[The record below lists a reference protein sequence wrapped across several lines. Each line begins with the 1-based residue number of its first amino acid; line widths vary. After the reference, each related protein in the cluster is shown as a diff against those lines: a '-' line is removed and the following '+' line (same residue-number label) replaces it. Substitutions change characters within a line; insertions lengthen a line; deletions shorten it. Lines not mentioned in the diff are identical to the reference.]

1 MTQLTNCL
9 VVWISEVKKWQKK
22 TLRWSYKYISRIH
35 KIRNFVLK
43 VVNPWKFKM
52 SWFSKV
58 SLIHARTFSGTALF
72 WANRA
77 RKAPLRCW
85 RRCFLAARS
94 SSSSMISAVAG
105 PILLFLSINH
115 FRCLGIIK
123 NKYCSLCDTPEKRC
137 HISVLIFFC
146 GIPMR
151 FLSWDAKSNLWS
163 GQITSNFSLQS
174 PEMRL
179 IFEKIW
185 VISFVFRVF
194 GAAEIHATV
203 DALSWSL
210 VGVKNAN
217 QATRALNHGGR
228 MCSSD
233 HMPEIYLDSN
243 HSRIGTSACLHIC
256 IIPSYAYHII
266 KIMYCSFHS

>member
-137 HISVLIFFC
+137 HISVLIFFVVF
-146 GIPMR
+146 P
-151 FLSWDAKSNLWS
+151 WDFYLGTPKATYGLVK
-163 GQITSNFSLQS
+163 SLQ
-174 PEMRL
+174 
-179 IFEKIW
+179 
-185 VISFVFRVF
+185 ISAFNLLKWGWFLKKS
-194 GAAEIHATV
+194 ESY
-203 DALSWSL
+203 LSSFASL
-210 VGVKNAN
+210 ELQKSM
-217 QATRALNHGGR
+217 LLL
-228 MCSSD
+228 
-233 HMPEIYLDSN
+233 MPYLDRLLGWRMPIKQRE
-243 HSRIGTSACLHIC
+243 HWTTVVVCARRITCQRFTLTVITHV
-256 IIPSYAYHII
+256 
-266 KIMYCSFHS
+266 